1 MIAMLE
7 NNGLPA
13 GWGLCPSLRV
23 GPVQVTTYA
32 AAIAVAFLAGLL
44 LFRWNAH
51 RMGVAPRQPLPVL
64 LAALGGGILGAK
76 IPAWLAQIPAWLHGQ
91 FNWGVFFSGR
101 TIVGGMVGG
110 FLAVWIVKRQLGIHT
125 RYGNL
130 LAPSLAL
137 GMAIGRVGCLLTG
150 CCYGMATPLPWG
162 VNFGDGVARH
172 PTQAYESIFLFAAF
186 ALLQG
191 CVRRA
196 APGRLLGAFFAAY
209 FVARFLEEFIRPG
222 TGLAGLTAFQW
233 ICLVGLALLGV
244 KEWLLRRVPQHGDD
258 HGSD

>member
-76 IPAWLAQIPAWLHGQ
+76 IPAWLAQIPTWLHGQ

-137 GMAIGRVGCLLTG
+137 AWR
-150 CCYGMATPLPWG
+150 
-162 VNFGDGVARH
+162 
-172 PTQAYESIFLFAAF
+172 SAA
-186 ALLQG
+186 
-191 CVRRA
+191 
-196 APGRLLGAFFAAY
+196 
-209 FVARFLEEFIRPG
+209 
-222 TGLAGLTAFQW
+222 
-233 ICLVGLALLGV
+233 
-244 KEWLLRRVPQHGDD
+244 
-258 HGSD
+258 SDVC